1 MKKLLLIAVLL
12 VAGYGYFNGQ
22 YSPTQ
27 DGAELAAASQG
38 ADQSDAIIAEAFA
51 NRISDLQ
58 VAGSGTVIKLLP
70 DDDDG
75 RRHQRFIIE
84 LATGQTLLVAHNIDL
99 APRIDSIRVGDAVQ
113 FNGEY
118 EWNAKG
124 GVIHWTHQDP
134 DGSHTAGW
142 LKHQG
147 RTYQ

>member
-12 VAGYGYFNGQ
+12 FAGYAYLGQPGPVVNGME
-22 YSPTQ
+22 P
-27 DGAELAAASQG
+27 GAVLQNAAS
-38 ADQSDAIIAEAFA
+38 SDAIIADAFA

-58 VAGSGTVIKLLP
+58 VAGSGIVIKLLP
-70 DDDDG
+70 DDNDG
-75 RRHQRFIIE
+75 NRHQRFIIE
-84 LATGQTLLVAHNIDL
+84 LTTGQTLLVAHNIDV
-99 APRIDSIRVGDAVQ
+99 APRIDAIRVGDAVQ

-124 GVIHWTHQDP
+124 GVIHWTHHDP
-134 DGSHTAGW
+134 DGSHSAGW